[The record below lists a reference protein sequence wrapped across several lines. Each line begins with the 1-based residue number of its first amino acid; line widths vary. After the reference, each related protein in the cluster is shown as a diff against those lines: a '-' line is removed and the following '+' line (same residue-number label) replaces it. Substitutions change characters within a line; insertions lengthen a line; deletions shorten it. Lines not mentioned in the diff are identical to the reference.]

1 MKNYFPIW
9 RLLINAT
16 RTQRRSK
23 VKEDSPGFT
32 LLEILIVCIIV
43 GILAAIAVPSYLA
56 TIDKFRYGEAKMQM
70 GCLATELKAFRL
82 EKGYFPADKNR
93 DTKPDGIQCFYTQA
107 GGKVPF
113 DSKYDYDNRIPAAN
127 SCYIQIVFLGK
138 NGEKEVPNGSTAIYP
153 KEGIY
158 EYSAISSGS
167 DDLVFSLGTNPFG
180 QSC

>member
-1 MKNYFPIW
+1 MNNSSPIG
-9 RLLINAT
+9 RLLINT
-16 RTQRRSK
+16 DRTGQRSHLG
-23 VKEDSPGFT
+23 VDSAGFT

-43 GILAAIAVPSYLA
+43 GILAAIALPSYVA

-93 DTKPDGIQCFYTQA
+93 DTKPDGIECFYTQA

-153 KEGIY
+153 NAGIY
-158 EYSAISSGS
+158 EYSDIAAGS
-167 DDLVFSLGTNPFG
+167 DDLVFSLGTNPLG
-180 QSC
+180 QAC